1 MLITQKSRKPDKI
14 KRIYNNYKTNLKD
27 FCKST
32 SIKNKLKL
40 DVTIFKK
47 NQQVNQN
54 LILAATLK
62 KRKNNKGQMT
72 NIIIF

>member
-32 SIKNKLKL
+32 SIKNQLKL

-47 NQQVNQN
+47 KSTSQPKFNFGSHPKKKEKIIKVRRP
-54 LILAATLK
+54 IL
-62 KRKNNKGQMT
+62 
-72 NIIIF
+72 